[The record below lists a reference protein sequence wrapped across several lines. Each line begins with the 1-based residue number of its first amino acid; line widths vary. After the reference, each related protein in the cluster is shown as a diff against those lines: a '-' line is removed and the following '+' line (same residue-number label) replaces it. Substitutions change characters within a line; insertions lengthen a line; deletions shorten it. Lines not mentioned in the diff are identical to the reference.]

1 MSNQAIE
8 IHDSTLESLTCDAG
22 HVVLG
27 FSAAY
32 IHKSDGRP
40 AIGAGTGWVQRAV
53 LRIHGE
59 IADGSL
65 TKLPCDLMDGCL
77 TLGGEQSGILI
88 PAPLRFSGDTELVL
102 TSEFAESVRICGNQ
116 IVLELVG
123 EPKYVEQYPG

>member
-1 MSNQAIE
+1 
-8 IHDSTLESLTCDAG
+8 
-22 HVVLG
+22 
-27 FSAAY
+27 
-32 IHKSDGRP
+32 
-40 AIGAGTGWVQRAV
+40 V

-59 IADGSL
+59 IADGLL

-88 PAPLRFSGDTELVL
+88 PAPLRFSGDIELVL